1 MAFLAPNSP
10 SNPEVSI
17 IVPLHEDG
25 ERFRRCLRACLA
37 MTVEASFEIV
47 IVSDGPVSNL
57 PPEMVHAMTSSPTP
71 TSPAVKRDVG
81 ERVARG
87 RILAFLDDDAYP
99 SSNWLDTA
107 LDVLTTFGA
116 HAVGGP
122 GLTPPG
128 SSWRERL
135 GGAVYES
142 RLGSGP
148 LRYRFVPGAFVSE
161 CDDLPA
167 YNLIAR
173 RDAIN
178 AVGGWTSTFY
188 GGEDTKVCLQLSA
201 AGFKLLYHPA
211 VVVYHHRRPV
221 LRPHLRQ
228 VGNVGRHRGFFVRRY
243 PATSRRPIYFLPALG
258 TFLAAPVAVAL
269 AMGFRASPKITGT
282 LVLGGWLVLSG
293 SAASKLRFAALA
305 FPGVLLS
312 HHLAYGFNFVRGFFS
327 SQLDGFR
334 RSSPLHS
341 ADW

>member
-1 MAFLAPNSP
+1 VAFLASNSS

-57 PPEMVHAMTSSPTP
+57 PPEMVHAATSSPIP

-81 ERVARG
+81 ESAARG

-99 SSNWLDTA
+99 SSNWLDAA
-107 LDVLTTFGA
+107 LEVLTTFGA

-148 LRYRFVPGAFVSE
+148 LRYRFVPGASVAE

-201 AGFKLLYHPA
+201 AGFT
-211 VVVYHHRRPV
+211 
-221 LRPHLRQ
+221 
-228 VGNVGRHRGFFVRRY
+228 
-243 PATSRRPIYFLPALG
+243 ATSRRPIYFLPALG
-258 TFLAAPVAVAL
+258 TFLTAPVAVSL
-269 AMGFRASPKITGT
+269 AMAFRASPKITST
-282 LVLGGWLVLSG
+282 LVFGGWLVLSG

-327 SQLDGFR
+327 SQLDEFR
-334 RSSPLHS
+334 QSSPLHS
-341 ADW
+341 AHG